1 MANQQFELFKAILN
15 SAEQMPLGEESAP
28 QPVMK
33 LKPNVS
39 QAWLRGVRRRL
50 QNAFQHLDTIEH
62 PEKQSAEQPA
72 STGKKRKAEMAPW
85 I

>member
-1 MANQQFELFKAILN
+1 MLN
-15 SAEQMPLGEESAP
+15 SAEQTPMGEDSAP

-50 QNAFQHLDTIEH
+50 QSAFQHFDTIEH
-62 PEKQSAEQPA
+62 AEKPSVEQPA
-72 STGKKRKAEMAPW
+72 STGKKRKAEMAPR